1 MEGLGAREASRPC
14 VLRGLEASRAPQA
27 MRASAQTHGT
37 EILISWR
44 VLRSLEQLLQILLP
58 NGGPGVRTMAMRLI

>member
-1 MEGLGAREASRPC
+1 MEGLGARVASRPC
-14 VLRGLEASRAPQA
+14 VLRGLEASRAPKPCG
-27 MRASAQTHGT
+27 RPLKLIT